1 MTAPAVTTLLSLPTG
16 SRPVCKPDSPGHS
29 LNRHFPSGSA
39 PRGSAGTVLDVALPA
54 AFEGFYALHHRQY
67 LAYALAHLDRHTA
80 EATVREA
87 FGLLATNWPHAV
99 SRLSPAAYG
108 WRQLVDSVHAL
119 TPPLP
124 IPVDSP
130 EQYDAI
136 VLHHIVGCELEEIAA
151 TTGQEPSKIRYLLRS
166 WKHSAAQAP
175 RTASTHLLAH
185 VNRRAPATPPAD
197 E

>member
-1 MTAPAVTTLLSLPTG
+1 MMAPAVTTLHILPTG
-16 SRPVCKPDSPGHS
+16 SCPVRKTDSPGHS
-29 LNRHFPSGSA
+29 LRQPLPSGSA

-54 AFEGFYALHHRQY
+54 AFEGFYALHHRHY

-80 EATVREA
+80 QGAVREV
-87 FGLLATNWPHAV
+87 FGILATHWPHVV
-99 SRLSPAAYG
+99 SRHSPASYA
-108 WRQLVDSVHAL
+108 WQQLTASVHAR

-124 IPVDSP
+124 IPVETP
-130 EQYDAI
+130 EQYDAV

-175 RTASTHLLAH
+175 APRTPTPW
-185 VNRRAPATPPAD
+185 PA
-197 E
+197 